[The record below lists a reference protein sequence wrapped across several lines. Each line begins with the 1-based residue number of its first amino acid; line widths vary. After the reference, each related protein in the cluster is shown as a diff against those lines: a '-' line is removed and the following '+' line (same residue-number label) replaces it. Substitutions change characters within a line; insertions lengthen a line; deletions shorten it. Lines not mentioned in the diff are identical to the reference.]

1 VNEQQRK
8 ENDMKRMTN
17 IIYSAAACFALLQA
31 VQAVVPPP
39 DGGYPGGNTAEG
51 QAALLSLTT
60 GEFNTAVGYLS
71 LRSNTEGMLNTAV
84 GAGALLANVGADNTA
99 VGAGALLSNGTGVN
113 NTANG
118 VLALFSN
125 DVGQANTAIGSGALL
140 SNTFSDGNTAIG
152 FHALFG
158 NTANENTATGDR
170 ALESNTTG
178 NLNTANGGSGPLLH
192 NTTGSG
198 NTAIGAEALQSNTTG
213 VNNTAVGGDALLNNA
228 TGGFN
233 IAIGFSAGINLTT
246 GDNNIDIGFD
256 VAGVAGESDTI
267 RIGNQNID
275 ATYIHGISGATAS
288 GGAAVFINSDGKLGT
303 MTSSARFKDEIKA
316 IGNDSEALL
325 ALRPVRFRYRKDIDP
340 QGIVQFGLVA
350 EEVEKISPDLVLH
363 DRKGQPYA
371 VRYEQVNAMLLNEFL
386 KEHKKVE
393 RLQATVAAQQKAFQ
407 SNLANHQKQIEVLAA
422 SLHKI
427 NARLETSRS
436 APELTSDTR

>member
-1 VNEQQRK
+1 MK
-8 ENDMKRMTN
+8 GNDMKT
-17 IIYSAAACFALLQA
+17 IQKISLWALALACFAVLPKARA
-31 VQAVVPPP
+31 VFPPP
-39 DGGYPGGNTAEG
+39 DGGYAGGNTAEG

-60 GEFNTAVGYLS
+60 GSFNTGVGYLA
-71 LRSNTEGMLNTAV
+71 LRSNTEGVLNTAV
-84 GAGALLANVGADNTA
+84 GAGALLANLGADNTA

-316 IGNDSEALL
+316 IGNDSEAIY
-325 ALRPVRFRYRKDIDP
+325 ALKPVSFRYKAEIEPMRP
-340 QGIVQFGLVA
+340 LNFGLIA
-350 EEVEKISPDLVLH
+350 EDVEAVNPDLVVR
-363 DRKGQPYA
+363 DKEGKPYS
-371 VRYEQVNAMLLNEFL
+371 VRYDQVNAMLLNEFL
-386 KEHKKVE
+386 KEHRKVE
-393 RLQATVAAQQKAFQ
+393 QM
-407 SNLANHQKQIEVLAA
+407 QKQIESLTAGVQKVSAQLELSKPPPRTVL
-422 SLHKI
+422 
-427 NARLETSRS
+427 N
-436 APELTSDTR
+436 DQ